1 MRTMRN
7 RRGLTFVELIAVL
20 VVLVTL
26 ALFAMTPFE
35 YEGASLDVAAWG
47 LRANIQYAQDLAMTQ
62 NDDFGFNPLSAT
74 TYEIYEGAPGVPA
87 KDPLTNDD
95 MTVDMAPA
103 FFQGTPTAVQFDS
116 AGVPDN
122 ATAVDIVV
130 QISGGGTRTVRVEPN
145 TGYTRVI
152 GAPGGCSL
160 IIPQGEG
167 R

>member
-1 MRTMRN
+1 MRTMGN
-7 RRGLTFVELIAVL
+7 RRGLTFLELIAVM

-26 ALFAMTPFE
+26 VLFAMTPFE

-62 NDDFGFNPLSAT
+62 NDDFGFSPLTAS
-74 TYEIYEGAPGVPA
+74 TYEIYEGAPGAPA

-103 FFQGTPTAVQFDS
+103 SFQGTPTAVEFDS
-116 AGVPDN
+116 TGVPDN
-122 ATAVDIVV
+122 ATAVDIVI
-130 QISGGGTRTVRVEPN
+130 QGPQGGTRTVRVEPN

-160 IIPQGEG
+160 IVSQGEG